1 MLRLFLIVTLLTSFA
16 CTRADIA
23 DQATNNLPAPPTP
36 SPTATASPT
45 VTPTALPEKIDAQ
58 LQAQLDEIAQAAK
71 GKVGV
76 GAVFVETGQAAF
88 LDRTGHY
95 PTQSVYKLPIV
106 MAVLKMVDDGKVR
119 IDQDVSITPDDFV
132 RQGFHSPIRN
142 VNPQG
147 TVMPL
152 GDIIRFSISESDGT
166 ASDVILDLAGGPDA
180 VMSYLKGIGINDL
193 IVADSEK
200 SISKD
205 WETQYRN
212 WATPEAS
219 VKLLRT
225 ILDRTAGLNEQT
237 TNLLVNVMTDS
248 ETGDLRIKRGLP
260 EGASLAHKTGTG
272 GTEKGITGATN
283 DIGIITLPDGRH
295 ILLAVYV
302 SDSGENGAVR
312 QKVIADIARAVVE
325 KWAPELY
332 PDSKF
337 GNSNANKASANSN
350 ANRANGKPRSYS

>member
-1 MLRLFLIVTLLTSFA
+1 MNRLFAITTVFLFTSCVQQQMPEQVA
-16 CTRADIA
+16 HVM
-23 DQATNNLPAPPTP
+23 P
-36 SPTATASPT
+36 SPVPTVTTLPT
-45 VTPTALPEKIDAQ
+45 VTPTPVPEKIDAQ
-58 LQAQLDEIAQAAK
+58 LQTQLDEIAQAAK

-76 GAVFVETGQAAF
+76 GAFLVETGQAAF
-88 LDRTGHY
+88 LDRSGHY
-95 PTQSVYKLPIV
+95 PTQSVYKLPIA
-106 MAVLKMVDDGKVR
+106 MAVLKMVDEERVH

-142 VNPQG
+142 LNPQG

-152 GDIIRFSISESDGT
+152 GEIIRYSISESDGT
-166 ASDVILDLAGGPDA
+166 ASDVLLDLTGGPDA

-219 VKLLRT
+219 VKLLRA
-225 ILDRTAGLNEQT
+225 IHARTAGLTEQS
-237 TNLLVNVMTDS
+237 TNLLVNVMTET

-295 ILLAVYV
+295 IILAIYV
-302 SDSGENGAVR
+302 SDSPENGSVR

-325 KWAPELY
+325 KWVPGLY

-337 GNSNANKASANSN
+337 GNSNTNKGLGNSN
-350 ANRANGKPRSYS
+350 VNRSPGKSRSYS